1 METVCRVR
9 ECVKGN
15 QQVFML
21 GKRGVSDVTL
31 WLGELARIMRV
42 PSVTGRV
49 VA

>member
-9 ECVKGN
+9 ECVKGD
-15 QQVFML
+15 QQVLML

-31 WLGELARIMRV
+31 WLGELARIIRV
-42 PSVTGRV
+42 PSVSGWV